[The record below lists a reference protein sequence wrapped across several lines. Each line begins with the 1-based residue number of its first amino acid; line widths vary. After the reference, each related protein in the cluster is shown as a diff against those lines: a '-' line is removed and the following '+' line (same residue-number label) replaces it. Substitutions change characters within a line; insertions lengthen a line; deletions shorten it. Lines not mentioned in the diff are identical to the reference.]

1 MIKIRSHILFKTTAL
16 KREVKASLFR
26 VHKAKAALEHVVTK
40 EEHSNED

>member
-16 KREVKASLFR
+16 KREVEASLFR
-26 VHKAKAALEHVVTK
+26 IHKAKAALERVVTN